1 MQRIYCSDRTDLMG
15 IEGGM
20 ANNFFSSEFDLIC
33 WPRVFSSEFDLNG
46 GKVPVLMKYTV

>member
-20 ANNFFSSEFDLIC
+20 ANNFFSEFDLIC